1 MAKSTSITRETS
13 PLQLR
18 DADEAART
26 IEPDIH
32 VYGPNAVCET
42 RGYAT
47 PGIGRILS
55 SAITRSARTVPVA
68 APPTPP
74 SPILAA

>member
-1 MAKSTSITRETS
+1 MAKSTSVTRGTS

-26 IEPDIH
+26 IEPDVH
-32 VYGPNAVCET
+32 VYGPNAVCEP

-47 PGIGRILS
+47 PGIGRILPG
-55 SAITRSARTVPVA
+55 AIARSARTVPVA
-68 APPTPP
+68 APPTLP